1 MERTVANTYRR
12 SNQGFSLTELMVAMA
27 LFLILMSGLAVM
39 FNSAVSS
46 ARQGYAS
53 IDAFENARAAMTTI
67 DRDLSGAFVS
77 EEFGDVYNFYGRP
90 DSFMFVGALDGGVL
104 GRVSYAFHPEVAKP
118 GSTTT
123 MQEQWGFVAR
133 NVERQFR
140 RIAWERGIV
149 GDAATAFANN
159 ALAELELVYPIPL
172 TPPIPGPV
180 VPDPTLLSSFDV
192 RIETESLIRYEETQ
206 FNDLNTFNMT
216 VSPAINLVW
225 PYVDPINPAAD
236 APVNTFDGGAPQL
249 EFLLSALD
257 PSPALSNGDDLRE
270 IYDDI
275 KLSNGWWHPVTNDRL
290 FLRVLGRE
298 AFDAML
304 QSKKREFWLRML
316 GGEDMGVADLAPD
329 SGNGHNGYWY
339 DEGYQVPNATNRR
352 VVNEF
357 VVADGIIARATI
369 LDADGNPIQYS
380 GVALDALDAD
390 VKFSYSD
397 GEHGSVHYFNS
408 IENMANPDSLDGSV
422 DTDGNG
428 VVDYLVPNLP
438 TMLKTG
444 NVANDLV
451 IDADN
456 TLAENQLSA
465 TRSSRANMGSPL
477 LPRLP
482 KVVTPEL
489 WVTRSQTRPGAPVFR
504 RRFVQGIQVPTAT
517 GRIPSTVIAKSP
529 GQAM

>member
-67 DRDLSGAFVS
+67 ERDLSGAFVS

-104 GRVSYAFHPEVAKP
+104 GRVSYVVHPEVGKP
-118 GSTTT
+118 GSTATID
-123 MQEQWGFVAR
+123 EQWGFVVG

-159 ALAELELVYPIPL
+159 AIAELALVYG
-172 TPPIPGPV
+172 TPALATDLV
-180 VPDPTLLSSFDV
+180 AFDV
-192 RIETESLIRYEETQ
+192 EIETESLIRYEETQ

-236 APVNTFDGGAPQL
+236 APVNPFDGGAPQL

-298 AFDAML
+298 AFDTML
-304 QSKKREFWLRML
+304 QSKRREFWLRML

-390 VKFSYSD
+390 VKFSYGD
-397 GEHGSVHYFNS
+397 GEHGSVHYFNA
-408 IENMANPDSLDGSV
+408 IENLTTPENPDQFFDSDSNGTLD
-422 DTDGNG
+422 
-428 VVDYLVPNLP
+428 DYYPNIP

-456 TLAENQLSA
+456 ALAENQLSA

-482 KVVTPEL
+482 EVVTLEL

-504 RRFVQGIQVPTAT
+504 RRFVQGIQVPAAT

>member
-1 MERTVANTYRR
+1 MERTVPSTHRQGT
-12 SNQGFSLTELMVAMA
+12 QGFSLTELMVAMA

-67 DRDLSGAFVS
+67 DRDLSGAFTS

-90 DSFMFVGALDGGVL
+90 DSFMFVGALDGGLL
-104 GRVSYAFHPEVAKP
+104 GRVSYAFHPEQDKP
-118 GSTTT
+118 GSTAT
-123 MQEQWGFVAR
+123 MQEQWGFVTD

-159 ALAELELVYPIPL
+159 AIAELELVYGIPVDDSIL
-172 TPPIPGPV
+172 V
-180 VPDPTLLSSFDV
+180 SFDV
-192 RIETESLIRYEETQ
+192 FLETESLIRYEETQ
-206 FNDLNTFNMT
+206 FSDLETFNMT

-225 PYVDPINPAAD
+225 PYVDPLNPSFD
-236 APVNTFDGGAPQL
+236 AVAGTFGDPVFNQL
-249 EFLLSALD
+249 KFLLEAVD
-257 PSPALSNGDDLRE
+257 PTPFSDPADDLRNV
-270 IYDDI
+270 YDDI

-298 AFDAML
+298 AFDTML

-316 GGEDMGVADLAPD
+316 GGEDMGVLDLAPTPAD
-329 SGNGHNGYWY
+329 GHNGYWY
-339 DEGYQVPNATNRR
+339 DEGYRVPNVTNRR
-352 VVNEF
+352 VVNEY
-357 VVADGIIARATI
+357 VVADGIIARAAI
-369 LDADGNPIQYS
+369 LDANGDPIVYS
-380 GVALDALDAD
+380 GVVLDALDAD

-397 GEHGSVHYFNS
+397 GQHGSVHYFNAL
-408 IENMANPDSLDGSV
+408 ENLANPDSLDGSV

-428 VVDYLVPNLP
+428 VVDYLVPNIP
-438 TMLKTG
+438 TMLKTA

-465 TRSSRANMGSPL
+465 TRSNRANMGSPL

-482 KVVTPEL
+482 KVVSPEL

-504 RRFVQGIQVPTAT
+504 RRFVQGIQVPAAT
-517 GRIPSTVIAKSP
+517 GRIPSTIIAKSP

>member
-118 GSTTT
+118 GSTATIN
-123 MQEQWGFVAR
+123 EQWGFVVA
-133 NVERQFR
+133 NVDRQFR
-140 RIAWERGIV
+140 RIAWEQGIV

-159 ALAELELVYPIPL
+159 AIAELALVYG
-172 TPPIPGPV
+172 TPADENVI
-180 VPDPTLLSSFDV
+180 VPFEV

-206 FNDLNTFNMT
+206 FSDLETFDMT

-225 PYVDPINPAAD
+225 PYVDPLNPSLD
-236 APVNTFDGGAPQL
+236 AVSGTFGDPVFNQL
-249 EFLLSALD
+249 KFLLEGIDPTPFTD
-257 PSPALSNGDDLRE
+257 PSDDLRNV
-270 IYDDI
+270 YDDI

-316 GGEDMGVADLAPD
+316 GGEDMGVLDLAPVPAD
-329 SGNGHNGYWY
+329 GHNGFWY
-339 DEGYQVPNATNRR
+339 DEGYQVPNVTNRR
-352 VVNEF
+352 VVNEY

-369 LDADGNPIQYS
+369 LDADGAPIVYS
-380 GVALDALDAD
+380 GVALDALDAEL
-390 VKFSYSD
+390 KFSYSD
-397 GEHGSVHYFNS
+397 GEHGSVHYFNA
-408 IENMANPDSLDGSV
+408 IENLAHPDSLDGSV

-444 NVANDLV
+444 AVANDLV
-451 IDADN
+451 VDADN
-456 TLAENQLSA
+456 KLAENQLSA

-504 RRFVQGIQVPTAT
+504 RRFVQGIQVPAAT
-517 GRIPSTVIAKSP
+517 GRIPSTIIAKSP